1 MQAQGGMGMSLAGHG
16 ALAIWHDI
24 IPEGREDF
32 YAWHGEE
39 HMPERLGIPGFLR
52 GRRYVAID
60 AALEFFNLYE
70 AQSVEVLKGQDY
82 SNRVNNP
89 TPWTLRAT
97 THFRHV
103 ARSLCQVKATHG
115 HGHGGLMA
123 TLRYDVQPDSLA
135 AHVGTITQQFLP
147 KAAAMAGIAGLHLLL
162 ADAQASGEV
171 TAEQRARGT
180 ANAIP
185 RQVLLVEGWGDEATF
200 IPMVRELLSASAL
213 KALQIDDH
221 AVLDFYRHQITRCK
235 TAWTAG

>member
-1 MQAQGGMGMSLAGHG
+1 MGMSLAGHG

-24 IPEGREDF
+24 IPEGRDDF
-32 YAWHGEE
+32 YAWHGRE

-89 TPWTLRAT
+89 TPWTLRTT

-135 AHVGTITQQFLP
+135 THVGTITQQFLP
-147 KAAAMAGIAGLHLLL
+147 KAA
-162 ADAQASGEV
+162 S
-171 TAEQRARGT
+171 RK
-180 ANAIP
+180 
-185 RQVLLVEGWGDEATF
+185 
-200 IPMVRELLSASAL
+200 L
-213 KALQIDDH
+213 KASWPMCARTASPAAWQAWPQH
-221 AVLDFYRHQITRCK
+221 ARCGFGPARIK
-235 TAWTAG
+235 L

>member
-1 MQAQGGMGMSLAGHG
+1 MSLAGHG

-24 IPEGREDF
+24 IPEGRDDF
-32 YAWHGEE
+32 YAWHGRE

-82 SNRVNNP
+82 SNSFNNP
-89 TPWTLRAT
+89 TPRTLRAT

-135 AHVGTITQQFLP
+135 V
-147 KAAAMAGIAGLHLLL
+147 
-162 ADAQASGEV
+162 
-171 TAEQRARGT
+171 
-180 ANAIP
+180 
-185 RQVLLVEGWGDEATF
+185 
-200 IPMVRELLSASAL
+200 
-213 KALQIDDH
+213 H
-221 AVLDFYRHQITRCK
+221 AVLQRVI
-235 TAWTAG
+235 

>member
-1 MQAQGGMGMSLAGHG
+1 MSLAGHG
-16 ALAIWHDI
+16 ALTIWHDI

-115 HGHGGLMA
+115 QGHGGLLA
-123 TLRYDVQPDSLA
+123 TLRYDVQPESLD
-135 AHVGTITQQFLP
+135 AHVETITQQFLP
-147 KAAAMAGIAGLHLLL
+147 KAASVAGIAGLHLLL

-185 RQVLLVEGWGDEATF
+185 RQVLLVEGWGDEALF
-200 IPMVRELLSASAL
+200 IPMVRELLSATVL
-213 KALQIDDH
+213 KALHIDDH
-221 AVLDFYRHQITRCK
+221 SVLDIYRLQITRCK